1 MLVNQTL
8 NEVPRFEM
16 HASYSQ
22 SINIEF
28 ANFFSFIE
36 NDYHPNKIVFI
47 DPVVLS
53 NHQRFL
59 DLESSDR
66 SLKLVPTNLHE
77 ENKNIDSF
85 LAILDVIESQ
95 GTGRKDTLLAAVG
108 GGALLDI
115 VSFAASVFRRGISV
129 VKVPTTLL
137 GIVDASIGIKT
148 GINFSGQRNRLGSYH
163 LDYSVIVDPMLLKGL
178 TPFLLRQGLG
188 EIFKIAIIKSRTLF
202 NLLSDNINRLEELS
216 FYQSP
221 EGVTVLSQSIQ
232 LMLEELHDNPR
243 EQNLKRCVDF
253 GHSFSPL
260 VEMESNTNS
269 NYRTLPH
276 GFSVAYDCLLTAT
289 IAWQRGI
296 LPSDQ
301 YHLIVDMY
309 LRFDFDFI
317 NPIYNDINLVW
328 ASFLEM
334 TKHRGGNQNLPVPN
348 EIGSFEFIQD
358 VTFDEV
364 RFCSLHLKGL
374 LSK

>member
-1 MLVNQTL
+1 M
-8 NEVPRFEM
+8 
-16 HASYSQ
+16 
-22 SINIEF
+22 
-28 ANFFSFIE
+28 
-36 NDYHPNKIVFI
+36 
-47 DPVVLS
+47 
-53 NHQRFL
+53 
-59 DLESSDR
+59 ESSDR

-129 VKVPTTLL
+129 IKVPTTLL

-221 EGVTVLSQSIQ
+221 EGITVLSQSIQ

-289 IAWQRGI
+289 IAWQRRI

-334 TKHRGGNQNLPVPN
+334 TKHRGGNQNLPVPI

-364 RFCSLHLKGL
+364 RSCSLHLKGL
-374 LSK
+374 LPK